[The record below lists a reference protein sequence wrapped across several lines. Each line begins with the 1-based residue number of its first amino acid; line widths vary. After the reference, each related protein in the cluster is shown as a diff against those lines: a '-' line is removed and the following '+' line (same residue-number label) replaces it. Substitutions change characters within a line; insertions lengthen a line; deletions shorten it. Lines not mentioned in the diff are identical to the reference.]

1 MRKVLVESIGE
12 TASTWTRFLSI
23 TICCLLLSVAAFAQ
37 SDRGTITGSVFD
49 PSSAAVVGAKVVV
62 KNVETGSTFDATTT
76 TAGDFT
82 IPSVPSGK
90 YDLSVTAP
98 GFKTANQNGIQVLL
112 DQTIKIPIALQ
123 VGQITDAVTVTAEA
137 EMLKTANAEI
147 SMNVRGDKVN
157 DLPINFGGG
166 GSAGGGIRN
175 WLSFVYLAPGVA
187 GTSATAQVNG
197 LPTGAYG
204 SFKVY
209 LEGQDSTSLNDASW
223 TSTVAAASVEA
234 ITEFAVQ
241 SSNFSAEFGQVM
253 GGLYNFTT
261 KSGTNKLHGSVYEE
275 WANEALD
282 ARHPFNHLLDRDRKN
297 DYGFTI
303 GGPVWIPKIYNGKNL
318 HLRHGG
324 LKLRLR
330 CDPPRRQGARGAA
343 ASAQSMSVHVH
354 AAGRRRETAV
364 QLHLGIDVAIG
375 LQNRQPG
382 SQQLESGIT
391 HPSSQVERGG
401 QPSLRLPYA
410 LTQAQTQSVDGQ
422 ACAKGDQRR

>member
-1 MRKVLVESIGE
+1 MTSSNKKFAANGGAAAKWFRG
-12 TASTWTRFLSI
+12 LSRI
-23 TICCLLLSVAAFAQ
+23 IFCLLLSVAAFAQ
-37 SDRGTITGSVFD
+37 SDRGTIIGSVID
-49 PSSAAVVGAKVVV
+49 PSSAAVVGAKVAV

-76 TAGDFT
+76 TSGDFT

-90 YDLSVTAP
+90 YDVSVTAP
-98 GFKTANQNGIQVLL
+98 GFKTVNQNGIQVLL
-112 DQTIKIPIALQ
+112 DQTIKIPIVLQ
-123 VGQITDAVTVTAEA
+123 VGQTTDAITVTAEA

-187 GTSATAQVNG
+187 GTTANAEVNG

-204 SFKVY
+204 SFKIY
-209 LEGQDSTSLNDASW
+209 LEGQDSTSNNDTNW

-261 KSGTNKLHGSVYEE
+261 KSGTNQLHGSVYEE

-282 ARHPFNHLLDRDRKN
+282 ARQ
-297 DYGFTI
+297 I
-303 GGPVWIPKIYNGKNL
+303 G
-318 HLRHGG
+318 R
-324 LKLRLR
+324 
-330 CDPPRRQGARGAA
+330 A
-343 ASAQSMSVHVH
+343 HV
-354 AAGRRRETAV
+354 
-364 QLHLGIDVAIG
+364 
-375 LQNRQPG
+375 
-382 SQQLESGIT
+382 
-391 HPSSQVERGG
+391 
-401 QPSLRLPYA
+401 
-410 LTQAQTQSVDGQ
+410 
-422 ACAKGDQRR
+422 